1 MKNWFPFTDYD
12 FYAYLTSGLI
22 VLFALD
28 YGLGADLIISRENW
42 PFIHVVFVVAMA
54 YLVGQIIASLASIV
68 MEHWIARRILRPP
81 IAVMMGMG
89 KDHKVEALIGRWFI
103 GRYYGP
109 VSENR
114 RSIILKKV
122 AKKLGKRSEDID
134 DPEDVFQVA
143 FPEARAISDS
153 ADRMD
158 NFRNLYGFS
167 RNSAFAGLISAGAF
181 VYRAV
186 VTGENDLYWWVLV
199 ILLLSFGMYVRF
211 LKFYAAYS
219 GEVLRT
225 FASINEEKISE
236 N

>member
-12 FYAYLTSGLI
+12 FYAYLTAGLI

-28 YGLGADLIISRENW
+28 YGFGGNLIVSRENW
-42 PFIHVVFVVAMA
+42 PFIHVVFVIAMA
-54 YLVGQIIASLASIV
+54 YLVGQIIAGTASIV
-68 MEHWIARRILRPP
+68 LEHWIARRILRPP
-81 IAVMMGMG
+81 IAVMMGLG
-89 KDHKVEALIGRWFI
+89 KMRCVEAFIGRWLI
-103 GRYYGP
+103 GRYYEP
-109 VSENR
+109 ESENR

-143 FPEARAISDS
+143 FPVARAIRDS

-186 VTGENDLYWWVLV
+186 VTDENGLYWWVLV
-199 ILLLSFGMYVRF
+199 IILLSFGMYVRF

-219 GEVLRT
+219 AEVLRT
-225 FASINEEKISE
+225 FASICEEKIGES
-236 N
+236 

>member
-12 FYAYLTSGLI
+12 FYAYLTAGLI

-28 YGLGADLIISRENW
+28 YGLGGHLIISRDNW
-42 PFIHVVFVVAMA
+42 PFIHVVFVVAVA
-54 YLVGQIIASLASIV
+54 YLVGQIIGSLASIV
-68 MEHWIARRILRPP
+68 LEHWIARRILRPP
-81 IAVMMGMG
+81 VAVMMGLG
-89 KDHKVEALIGRWFI
+89 KDRRVEAFIGRWLI
-103 GRYYGP
+103 GRYYEP
-109 VSENR
+109 MSENR
-114 RSIILKKV
+114 RVVILNKV
-122 AKKLGKRSEDID
+122 AKKLGKRPEDID

-143 FPEARAISDS
+143 FPEARAVSDS
-153 ADRMD
+153 AERMD

-186 VTGENDLYWWVLV
+186 VMDYNDLYWWVLV

-219 GEVLRT
+219 AEILRT
-225 FASINEEKISE
+225 FASISEEKISE